1 MKSSICLCVLCLWVF
16 TSSVAVARPIGTAGK
31 PTFTPDHA
39 ESANPQSVR
48 GSSDIDLRIDELSQQ
63 ISNGL
68 TENQKTTIAVVE
80 FVDLK
85 GRVTDL
91 GRFLAEK
98 LITRLY
104 QTRKF
109 KVIERQL
116 LNKIVNEQK
125 LSLTGMIDQSTAQ
138 RLGKLLGV
146 DAIASGTVTDLGK
159 RLDINAR
166 LINTQTGE
174 IFAVASVEITKD
186 DSVLKLMGEGEV
198 SNPNDANTQPEQKGT
213 QKLEVQSFTF
223 ELVQCTRSGGTVAC
237 DLLITNNDVERRLT
251 FENKRNVVNGTV
263 MPSGNSVLYDN
274 LGNPHRWRAG
284 QIANSSTGA
293 VLVSSVPTKAR
304 ITFDDIPSQVT
315 SCSLVSLSFE
325 ILKDEQV
332 RVFGSS
338 RVFKV
343 DFRNVPL
350 GGQRAI

>member
-1 MKSSICLCVLCLWVF
+1 VLYLLVF
-16 TSSVAVARPIGTAGK
+16 TGSIAIARPIGAAGS
-31 PTFTPDHA
+31 PSSPPDQT
-39 ESANPQSVR
+39 EGANPQSVR
-48 GSSDIDLRIDELSQQ
+48 GSSDLDLRIDELSQQ

-104 QTRKF
+104 QTKKF

-159 RLDINAR
+159 TLDINAR

-174 IFAVASVEITKD
+174 IFAVASVVIAKD
-186 DSVLKLMGEGEV
+186 DSVLKLMEGGDV
-198 SNPNDANTQPEQKGT
+198 SNTNDANTQPEQKGI
-213 QKLEVQSFTF
+213 QKLDVQSFTF

-237 DLLITNNDVERRLT
+237 DLLITNNDVERQLT
-251 FENKRNVVNGTV
+251 FENRRNVVNGTV
-263 MPSGNSVLYDN
+263 VPSGNSVLYDN
-274 LGNPHRWRAG
+274 LGNSHRWRAG
-284 QIANSSTGA
+284 QIANSATGA
-293 VLVSSVPTKAR
+293 VLVSGVPTKAR

-325 ILKDEQV
+325 NLSAGPV
-332 RVFGSS
+332 RVYGSS
-338 RVFKV
+338 GQVFKV
-343 DFRNVPL
+343 EFRNVPL
-350 GGQRAI
+350 RGQRAN

>member
-1 MKSSICLCVLCLWVF
+1 MVKMKQLALAIALLVF
-16 TSSVAVARPIGTAGK
+16 MGRVAG
-31 PTFTPDHA
+31 HA
-39 ESANPQSVR
+39 YAQVTL
-48 GSSDIDLRIDELSQQ
+48 DQRIDELSKQ
-63 ISNGL
+63 ISDGL
-68 TENQKTTIAVVE
+68 TENQKQTIAVVE

-104 QTRKF
+104 QTKKF

-186 DSVLKLMGEGEV
+186 DSVLKLMEGGDV
-198 SNPNDANTQPEQKGT
+198 SNANDANTQPEQKGI
-213 QKLEVQSFTF
+213 QKLDVQSFTF
-223 ELVQCTRSGGTVAC
+223 DLVQCTRSSGTIAC
-237 DLLITNNDVERRLT
+237 DLLITNNDVERQLT
-251 FENKRNVVNGTV
+251 FENRRNVVNGTV

-274 LGNPHRWRAG
+274 LGNSHRWRAG
-284 QIANSSTGA
+284 QIANSATGA
-293 VLVSSVPTKAR
+293 VLVSGVPTKAR

-325 ILKDEQV
+325 ILKVEPV
-332 RVFGSS
+332 RVLGSS

-343 DFRNVPL
+343 EFRNVPL
-350 GGQRAI
+350 RGQRGN